1 MRRPAGP
8 DKRYLRKRAD
18 RKEAKGKFSRTARF
32 RGMMRWKWLSFGIG
46 WESMTAFGAVSRQK
60 EITALLR
67 SDGKVSVTQL
77 ADQLGVSVVTVR
89 HDLDALERQQ
99 VLRRLRGGAI
109 AVRPARF
116 QRSLHPLHTAFEE
129 EKQRIGELAAS
140 LVRDGETI
148 IIDAGST
155 TLALARALPPSL
167 HDVAV
172 VTPALDVALELE
184 SHMGVK
190 VVVTGGTVAKPQRC
204 LIPPFATTLLR
215 QLNADVAFVA
225 CSGIDAEKGFTTQSW
240 EEAEVKHAI
249 VAASS
254 RVIFLADH
262 GKIGHVATAKI
273 VDIAGAELL
282 VTDTGATGPALRML
296 EQAGLNVITA

>member
-1 MRRPAGP
+1 
-8 DKRYLRKRAD
+8 
-18 RKEAKGKFSRTARF
+18 
-32 RGMMRWKWLSFGIG
+32 
-46 WESMTAFGAVSRQK
+46 MTAVGAISRQR
-60 EITALLR
+60 EIADLLR
-67 SDGKVSVTQL
+67 IQGKVTVSGL
-77 ADQLGVSVVTVR
+77 SDQLGVSVVTVR
-89 HDLDALERQQ
+89 NDLDALERLQ

-116 QRSLHPLHTAFEE
+116 QRSLHPLSHTFEP

-155 TLALARALPPSL
+155 TLALARALPASL
-167 HDVAV
+167 QDVAV
-172 VTPALDVALELE
+172 VTTALDVALELE
-184 SHMGVK
+184 MHMGVK
-190 VVVTGGTVAKPQRC
+190 VVVTGGTVSKPQRC
-204 LIPPFATTLLR
+204 LVAPFATTLLR
-215 QLNADVAFVA
+215 QINADVAFIA
-225 CSGIDAEKGFTTQSW
+225 CSGIDAQKGFTTQSW

-273 VDIAGAELL
+273 MELSEAELL
-282 VTDTGATGPALRML
+282 VTDSGAGASALRLL

>member
-1 MRRPAGP
+1 
-8 DKRYLRKRAD
+8 
-18 RKEAKGKFSRTARF
+18 
-32 RGMMRWKWLSFGIG
+32 
-46 WESMTAFGAVSRQK
+46 MTAYGAVSRQK
-60 EITALLR
+60 EIADLLRIEGKVTVTAL
-67 SDGKVSVTQL
+67 
-77 ADQLGVSVVTVR
+77 ADTLGVSVVTIR
-89 HDLDALERQQ
+89 NDLDALERQQ

-116 QRSLHPLHTAFEE
+116 QRSLHPLNHAFEA

-155 TLALARALPPSL
+155 TLALARALSVSL

-184 SHMGVK
+184 RHMGIK
-190 VVVTGGTVAKPQRC
+190 VVVTGGTVSKPQRC
-204 LIPPFATTLLR
+204 LISPFATTLLR
-215 QLNADVAFVA
+215 QINADVAFVA
-225 CSGIDAEKGFTTQSW
+225 CSGIDAQKGFTTQSW

-249 VAASS
+249 VASSS

-273 VDIAGAELL
+273 MDISEAELL
-282 VTDTGATGPALRML
+282 ITDSGANGAALRLL

>member
-1 MRRPAGP
+1 
-8 DKRYLRKRAD
+8 
-18 RKEAKGKFSRTARF
+18 
-32 RGMMRWKWLSFGIG
+32 
-46 WESMTAFGAVSRQK
+46 MTAFGAVSRQK
-60 EITALLR
+60 DIATLLR
-67 SDGKVSVTQL
+67 SEGKVSVAQL
-77 ADQLGVSVVTVR
+77 ADQLGVSVVTIR
-89 HDLDALERQQ
+89 NDLDALERQQ

-116 QRSLHPLHTAFEE
+116 QRSLHPLHTAFED

-167 HDVAV
+167 RDVAV

-184 SHMGVK
+184 GHLGVK
-190 VVVTGGTVAKPQRC
+190 VVVTGGTVAKAQRC
-204 LIPPFATTLLR
+204 LIPPFATALLR
-215 QLNADVAFVA
+215 QINADVAFVA
-225 CSGIDAEKGFTTQSW
+225 CSGIDAGKGFTTQSW

-249 VAASS
+249 IAASS

-273 VDIAGAELL
+273 LDLADAELL
-282 VTDTGATGPALRML
+282 VTDTGTAGPALRAL